1 MCEFCGNVTPTVVA
15 ADVQENGRGVSHFVH
30 SACIVSC
37 PQVEAHLLAAAALLF
52 DLIVILYFK
61 WIVWIWD
68 YLLWACPPKTLAG
81 LWAGLPRSLVSS
93 SLQWRNTLHSWAPH
107 LSPVILWICIG
118 GISCQTPSGSE
129 LPDTLRRCQEVTW
142 HPEEGHSQSQQLS
155 GFWDH
160 VIMSLFDMSSCYP
173 PITKLWNLNFTCQTQ
188 FTCQELLKVWW
199 RCEH

>member
-129 LPDTLRRCQEVTW
+129 LPDTLRRCQEGNLWPGIQRRGTVS
-142 HPEEGHSQSQQLS
+142 HNSCQDFG
-155 GFWDH
+155 
-160 VIMSLFDMSSCYP
+160 IMSLWVFLIWAAVIP
-173 PITKLWNLNFTCQTQ
+173 Q
-188 FTCQELLKVWW
+188 
-199 RCEH
+199 